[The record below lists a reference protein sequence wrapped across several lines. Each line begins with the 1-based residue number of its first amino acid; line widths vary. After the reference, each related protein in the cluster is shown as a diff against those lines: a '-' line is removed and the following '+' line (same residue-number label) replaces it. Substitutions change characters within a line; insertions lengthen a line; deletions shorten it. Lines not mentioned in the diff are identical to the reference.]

1 LRIPQRE
8 GYHQEPLFLFQP
20 PQRKIGAVG
29 RRSSIHHGGVA
40 VDLPRVVEV
49 WWRRKIH
56 GLTDGRVL
64 DVVLSEPSLLT
75 RLQLKELL
83 INMLPMCTNLL
94 CIVFSHIEAS
104 KKTLREKVK
113 DTLFLA
119 GGNNASRCGWP
130 TTGRRWL
137 IGGWATGGGAT
148 HGSGTRR
155 GMLAQ
160 LEKLLNVA
168 LVWLVP
174 RMSLVGENINSR
186 HLTNHLEYPRSILA
200 TLVGGYGTHNDF
212 LPNEVEDAK
221 VLLPRCHPHKNLF
234 GHIGDIGVVTDL
246 RSESVTKELVQHP
259 IDRFHPM
266 CGTKL
271 HLAIHGIIHE
281 SHLTVERKL
290 STMKLGTSE
299 ILLTETKDLS
309 ETLI

>member
-1 LRIPQRE
+1 MWRVGSRRRVVVVDLTTTKVLIVD
-8 GYHQEPLFLFQP
+8 
-20 PQRKIGAVG
+20 VG

-40 VDLPRVVEV
+40 SDLPRVVEV

-56 GLTDGRVL
+56 GLADGRVL
-64 DVVLSEPSLLT
+64 DVVLSEQSLLT

-94 CIVFSHIEAS
+94 CIVLSHIEAS

-119 GGNNASRCGWP
+119 EGNGASRCGWP
-130 TTGRRWL
+130 TRGGRWL

-160 LEKLLNVA
+160 LEKTLNVS

-186 HLTNHLEYPRSILA
+186 HFTNHLEDPRSILA
-200 TLVGGYGTHNDF
+200 TLVGGHGTHNDF
-212 LPNEVEDAK
+212 LPNEVENAK
-221 VLLPRCHPHKNLF
+221 VLLARCHPHKNLF
-234 GHIGDIGVVTDL
+234 CHVGDVGIVTDL
-246 RSESVTKELVQHP
+246 RSESVAEELVQHP

-266 CGTKL
+266 CCAKL
-271 HLAIHGIIHE
+271 HLSIHRIIHE
-281 SHLTVERKL
+281 GHLTVKWKL
-290 STMKLGTSE
+290 PTMKLGTSE

-309 ETLI
+309 KTLI